1 MMAMLPSM
9 AKYMMETAGKSIIS
23 RVYGIYKVKYPGMN
37 RIYLMLQRNN
47 MQVKKYNELLN
58 SFDLKGSSYRR
69 KVIKDKQLRNLLD
82 KNYINKKSA
91 GHDSTEDSRKMGETM
106 NKTNIA
112 KKLRIQSEAGSF
124 QRSPKPAKKPREED
138 EDND

>member
-1 MMAMLPSM
+1 MMGMLPSM

-23 RVYGIYKVKYPGMN
+23 RVYGIFKVKYPGMN

-47 MQVKKYNELLN
+47 MQVKKHNELLN

-69 KVIKDKQLRNLLD
+69 KVISDQELRSHLD
-82 KNYINKKSA
+82 QNYINKKSV
-91 GHDSTEDSRKMGETM
+91 GRDSTDDSRKMGETM

-112 KKLRIQSEAGSF
+112 QKLLVHNKS
-124 QRSPKPAKKPREED
+124 AK
-138 EDND
+138 